1 MRNEKVFKFGVD
13 IAALGVASKMAS
25 LHAPESIRN
34 VLNKCSDPCIVC
46 GSMIALSQRC
56 DVIKEAIHDFYV
68 KHYREWV

>member
-13 IAALGVASKMAS
+13 IVALGVASKMAS

-46 GSMIALSQRC
+46 GSIIALSQRC
-56 DVIKEAIHDFYV
+56 DVIKEAIHEFYV